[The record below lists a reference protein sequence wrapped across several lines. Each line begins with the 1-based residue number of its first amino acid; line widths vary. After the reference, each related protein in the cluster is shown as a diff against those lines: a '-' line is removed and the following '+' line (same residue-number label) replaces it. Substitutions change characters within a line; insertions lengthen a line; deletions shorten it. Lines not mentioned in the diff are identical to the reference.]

1 MEDTKLTQHRISSI
15 HAAAAAAVAAASELA
30 SWRGEGARTEVS
42 RRERGL
48 VEGGVVLTPRR
59 RDRDRITDSQE

>member
-15 HAAAAAAVAAASELA
+15 HAAAAAPAAHSELA
-30 SWRGEGARTEVS
+30 SWWGEGARSEVS
-42 RRERGL
+42 RGL